1 MYTKLNPSDMFKVL
15 SVETRIR
22 IIDLLKNKGPLGA
35 KSIAEDLGIT
45 TAAVSQHL
53 KILKQAGLVRS
64 ERKGFWIPYS
74 IDEEALENCKDLL
87 SEVCTCGC
95 QGTGKYKEKE
105 LENSSL
111 ESLKRYETE
120 LRSELRIVRDRIN
133 EVKSKKNE

>member
-1 MYTKLNPSDMFKVL
+1 MKLNPSDMFKVL
-15 SVETRIR
+15 GVDTRIR

-35 KSIAEDLGIT
+35 KSISEVLGIT

-74 IDEEALENCKDLL
+74 IDEEALENCKNEL
-87 SEVCTCGC
+87 SEVCSCGC
-95 QGTGKYKEKE
+95 QGAGKYKEKE
-105 LENSSL
+105 LEDSSL

-133 EVKSKKNE
+133 EMKSKNRK

>member
-1 MYTKLNPSDMFKVL
+1 MYMKLNPSDMFKVL
-15 SVETRIR
+15 GVETRIR
-22 IIDLLKNKGPLGA
+22 IIDLLKYKGPLGA

-74 IDEEALENCKDLL
+74 IDEEALENCKDVL

-105 LENSSL
+105 LDDSSL

-133 EVKSKKNE
+133 EMKSKKSK